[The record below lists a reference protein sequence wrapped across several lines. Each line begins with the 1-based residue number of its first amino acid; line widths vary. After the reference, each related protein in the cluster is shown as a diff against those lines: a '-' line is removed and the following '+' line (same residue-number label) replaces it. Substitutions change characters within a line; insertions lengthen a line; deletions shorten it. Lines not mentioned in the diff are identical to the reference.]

1 MLHQLQQ
8 ALRQEGVG
16 EKNFVAEALNYA
28 LAPPPQP
35 AHAQQDSSL
44 PRDAPKPKPWHVERP
59 EIVTRVLET
68 FSCEKGSRVV
78 GLVGESGS
86 GKTTLASQI
95 VRDQKVQKV
104 FPDGIVWLDIGV
116 GGEDRLP
123 LLLNRLAE
131 LVYEDIDG
139 LRGEPPV
146 DSEDFDGAAFV
157 KRLVEEGHGG
167 QGLKCLIVADN
178 VWEPEVVRQLRDTSM
193 SILVTAK
200 VGQLKTDVM
209 DEEHEVGSLT
219 VEQAKQLLRG
229 AAELSSNF
237 TLPEKVSSELISLCG
252 GMALDLEFI
261 GRWSALHGR
270 KDEQAW
276 SNAVGGIQTQQLHAK
291 DGGARS
297 EENASKI
304 RRQAVLAAG
313 YEDLIATT
321 ADASIKKMFLSLAVI
336 PDGHTFT
343 AHDAVVLFHG
353 SCYCI
358 EDKAAVKYLLNMLVH
373 RTILDNDGEIYRM
386 HDAYM
391 AFSREKLVAEGGD
404 IQLDAIRSW
413 TNHISSMPVLRSTE
427 SVILSEMWS
436 ALESVGGES
445 WEMKRP
451 YVKALDEMDDSKPS
465 WREYAEALAQFQATR
480 EDWHGARMTG
490 RKLLEVE
497 KRDLGP
503 DHPFVVNTL
512 NFLAGCAELLGDS
525 KDAEQLHKIEREVS
539 DSILA
544 RTSAQTSVARRQLE
558 GIRPSPTPTM
568 GGLTSD
574 ELRGTEAVL
583 RRLLS
588 FQEAELG
595 ADDLQ
600 LAYTMHK
607 LAACIGEMSRHG
619 EAEKLLWRALEIEI
633 ANLDK
638 DNEQVASTLYDLGV
652 YIQQAGRLDEA
663 ENLLRRALAIEE
675 TKLGEDD
682 PKIASTLH
690 SLGMCVK
697 EAGRLEEAELFLR
710 RAVDIKMATLGRD
723 DMQLTYTL
731 HSLGVCM
738 REAGRLDES
747 EALLRRA
754 LDIEEAK
761 LGEHHEQ
768 VAYTLHELGVCI
780 GEAGRLEEA
789 EKQLKRALDIETAKL
804 GEDDIQVAYTLHEFG
819 VLLLRAGRLDEAEA
833 MLIRAVDIKQGDFV
847 RNETDVAATIE
858 QLGVCV
864 GRAGRY
870 EEAEELLKNALEVY
884 QEEHGK
890 DDVCVAETLH
900 HLGVLLEK
908 VGGRQKEAEDY
919 LRRSLKIFGA

>member
-1 MLHQLQQ
+1 M
-8 ALRQEGVG
+8 
-16 EKNFVAEALNYA
+16 
-28 LAPPPQP
+28 
-35 AHAQQDSSL
+35 
-44 PRDAPKPKPWHVERP
+44 ERP
-59 EIVTRVLET
+59 EIVTSVLES
-68 FSCEKGSRVV
+68 FGCEKGSRVV

-86 GKTTLASQI
+86 GKTTVACQLL
-95 VRDQKVQKV
+95 RDENMQKV
-104 FPDGIVWLDIGV
+104 FSDGIVWLDIGV

-123 LLLNRLAE
+123 LLLNHLAE

-139 LRGEPPV
+139 LRGDPPV
-146 DSEDFDGAAFV
+146 DSEDFDGAAYV

-178 VWEPEVVRQLRDTSM
+178 VWDPEVVRQLRDTSM
-193 SILVTAK
+193 SILVTAR
-200 VGQLKTDVM
+200 VGELETDVM
-209 DEEHEVGSLT
+209 DKEHKVDSLT
-219 VEQAKQLLRG
+219 AEQAKQLLRG
-229 AAELSSNF
+229 AAELSSNAK
-237 TLPEKVSSELISLCG
+237 LPEKASSELISLCG
-252 GMALDLEFI
+252 GMALELEFV
-261 GRWSALHGR
+261 GRWSAVHG
-270 KDEQAW
+270 KKEEQAW
-276 SNAVGGIQTQQLHAK
+276 SNAVGGILTQQLHAK
-291 DGGARS
+291 DGGAYDRN
-297 EENASKI
+297 EVCASI

-313 YEDLIATT
+313 YEDLITTT
-321 ADASIKKMFLSLAVI
+321 ADLSIKKLFLSLSVM

-343 AHDAVVLFHG
+343 VHDAVVLFHG
-353 SCYCI
+353 SCYCK
-358 EDKAAVKYLLNMLVH
+358 EDKLAVKGLLKILVH
-373 RTILDNDGEIYRM
+373 RTILDIDGELYRM

-391 AFSREKLVAEGGD
+391 AFSREKLAAERGD
-404 IQLDAIRSW
+404 IHLDAIRRW
-413 TNHISSMPVLRSTE
+413 TNHMSSMSVLRSTE
-427 SVILSEMWS
+427 SVILSGMWS

-451 YVKALDEMDDSKPS
+451 YIKALEEMDDSKPS

-512 NFLAGCAELLGDS
+512 HFLAGCAELLEDTT
-525 KDAEQLHKIEREVS
+525 DAEQLHKKEREVS
-539 DSILA
+539 ESILT
-544 RTSAQTSVARRQLE
+544 RTSAQTSAVRRQLE

-574 ELRGTEAVL
+574 ELRGTEGVL

-588 FQEAELG
+588 FQEADLG

-600 LAYTMHK
+600 LAYTLHK
-607 LAACIGEMSRHG
+607 LAACVGEMSRQG
-619 EAEKLLWRALEIEI
+619 EAEKLLWRALEIEK
-633 ANLDK
+633 ANLDE
-638 DNEQVASTLYDLGV
+638 DDEQVASTLYELGV

-663 ENLLRRALAIEE
+663 ENLLRRALAIAE

-682 PKIASTLH
+682 VKIASTLH

-697 EAGRLEEAELFLR
+697 EAGRLEEAELLLR
-710 RAVDIKMATLGRD
+710 RALDIKTAKLGRD
-723 DMQLTYTL
+723 DVQLTYTL

-738 REAGRLDES
+738 REAGRLEEA

-754 LDIEEAK
+754 LDIEETK
-761 LGEHHEQ
+761 LGEDHEQ
-768 VAYTLHELGVCI
+768 VAYTLHELGVCNR
-780 GEAGRLEEA
+780 EAGRLEDA
-789 EKQLKRALDIETAKL
+789 EKQLKRALDIETARL

-819 VLLLRAGRLDEAEA
+819 VLLQREGRLDEAEA
-833 MLIRAVDIKQGDFV
+833 MLVRAVDIKQGDFV

-870 EEAEELLKNALEVY
+870 EEAEELLNNALEAY
-884 QEEHGK
+884 QEQLGE

-900 HLGVLLEK
+900 HLGILLEK

-919 LRRSLKIFGA
+919 LRRSSKILEA